1 VKVKRLT
8 GAKSSINGRA
18 DKAAS
23 LAKKKKKLFFG
34 ENKKMITFALP
45 IAG

>member
-8 GAKSSINGRA
+8 GAKSSINGGA

-23 LAKKKKKLFFG
+23 LAKKRKNFLFG